1 MMLCPKIN
9 INYATGN
16 QSCLTEIIL
25 LGFSDFQSMR
35 ELLFC
40 LVLMFYFMALVGNS
54 FILLLIFLSPT
65 LHMPMYFFLWN
76 LSFLEIGYTSSISP
90 KMLVNLLSKK
100 QTISFWGCGCQ
111 MCFFLLFGVT
121 ECCLLCV
128 MAYDRYVAI
137 CKPLQ
142 YPYIMNYRECAKL
155 AATSWAIGIS
165 LGLGH
170 SISIFTLPFCGS
182 NRISHFFC
190 DLMPVLRLASTNT
203 YKNEMNKIFD
213 RLVLE
218 RGTTDYRSLGFRGF
232 RFVDLTPF
240 LLILVSYILIIFTI
254 LRMPV
259 AKNRRKAFS
268 TCSSHLTVV
277 FIFYGT
283 VIFTYIHPNSEY
295 SVDTNRFLALLYTVV
310 TPSLNPIIY
319 SLRNK
324 EIKVAFMKLVIKK
337 TVFMR

>member
-1 MMLCPKIN
+1 MKKDN
-9 INYATGN
+9 RT
-16 QSCLTEIIL
+16 CLTEIVL
-25 LGFSDFQSMR
+25 LGFSDFQTTQ

-40 LVLMFYFMALVGNS
+40 LVLIFYFMALMGNS
-54 FILLLIFLSPT
+54 LILILTIVSPT
-65 LHMPMYFFLWN
+65 LHTPMYFFLWN

-90 KMLVNLLSKK
+90 KMLVNLLSEK
-100 QTISFWGCGCQ
+100 QTISFWGCGIQ

-121 ECCLLCV
+121 ECCLLSV

-142 YPYIMNYRECAKL
+142 YPYIMNYRECAML
-155 AATSWAIGIS
+155 AAASLGIAAISWAFGS
-165 LGLGH
+165 FVGLQQ
-170 SISIFTLPFCGS
+170 SVSIFTLPFCGS

-203 YKNEMNKIFD
+203 YKNKVAIATLTVVVI
-213 RLVLE
+213 LVPL
-218 RGTTDYRSLGFRGF
+218 
-232 RFVDLTPF
+232 
-240 LLILVSYILIIFTI
+240 LLILFSYILIISTI
-254 LRMPV
+254 LTMPV
-259 AKNRRKAFS
+259 AKNRHKAFS

-283 VIFTYIHPNSEY
+283 TIFTYIRPNSAH
-295 SVDTNRFLALLYTVV
+295 SMDSNRFPALLYTVV

-324 EIKVAFMKLVIKK
+324 EIKTAFKK
-337 TVFMR
+337 SVERIWTFFR

>member
-1 MMLCPKIN
+1 MKK
-9 INYATGN
+9 GN

-40 LVLMFYFMALVGNS
+40 LALIFYFMALVGNS
-54 FILLLIFLSPT
+54 LILFLIFLSPT
-65 LHMPMYFFLWN
+65 LHTPMYLFLWN

-90 KMLVNLLSKK
+90 KILVNLLSEK

-155 AATSWAIGIS
+155 AATSWAMGIS

-190 DLMPVLRLASTNT
+190 DLMPVMSLASTNT
-203 YKNEMNKIFD
+203 YKNEVAIAI
-213 RLVLE
+213 LTVV
-218 RGTTDYRSLGFRGF
+218 
-232 RFVDLTPF
+232 VDLTPF

-324 EIKVAFMKLVIKK
+324 EIKAAFMKLVTKK

>member
-1 MMLCPKIN
+1 MKKD
-9 INYATGN
+9 N
-16 QSCLTEIIL
+16 QSCLTEIVL
-25 LGFSDFQSMR
+25 LGFSDFQSVQ

-40 LVLMFYFMALVGNS
+40 LVLIFYFMALMGNS
-54 FILLLIFLSPT
+54 LILVLIFLSPA
-65 LHMPMYFFLWN
+65 LHTPMYFFLWN
-76 LSFLEIGYTSSISP
+76 LSFLEIGYTMTISP
-90 KMLVNLLSKK
+90 KMLVNFLLEK
-100 QTISFWGCGCQ
+100 QPISFWGCGCQ

-142 YPYIMNYRECAKL
+142 YPYIMNYRECANL
-155 AATSWAIGIS
+155 AASSWAIGI
-165 LGLGH
+165 LIGLGQ

-182 NRISHFFC
+182 NQISHFFC

-203 YKNEMNKIFD
+203 YKNEVAIAALTA
-213 RLVLE
+213 LVN
-218 RGTTDYRSLGFRGF
+218 
-232 RFVDLTPF
+232 LTPF
-240 LLILVSYILIIFTI
+240 LLILFSYTLIISTI
-254 LRMPV
+254 LMMPV

-283 VIFTYIHPNSEY
+283 VIFTYIRPNSAY
-295 SVDTNRFLALLYTVV
+295 SVDNNRFLGLFYTVV

-324 EIKVAFMKLVIKK
+324 EMKAAFMKSVARKQFFL
-337 TVFMR
+337 R

>member
-1 MMLCPKIN
+1 MKK
-9 INYATGN
+9 GN

-40 LVLMFYFMALVGNS
+40 LALIFYFMALVGNS
-54 FILLLIFLSPT
+54 LILILIFLSPT

-90 KMLVNLLSKK
+90 KMLVNLLSEK

-155 AATSWAIGIS
+155 ASTSWAIGIS

-203 YKNEMNKIFD
+203 YKNEVAIAI
-213 RLVLE
+213 LTVV
-218 RGTTDYRSLGFRGF
+218 
-232 RFVDLTPF
+232 VDLTPF
-240 LLILVSYILIIFTI
+240 LLILVSYTLIIFTI

-283 VIFTYIHPNSEY
+283 VIFTYIRPNSEY

-324 EIKVAFMKLVIKK
+324 EIKAAFMKLVTKK